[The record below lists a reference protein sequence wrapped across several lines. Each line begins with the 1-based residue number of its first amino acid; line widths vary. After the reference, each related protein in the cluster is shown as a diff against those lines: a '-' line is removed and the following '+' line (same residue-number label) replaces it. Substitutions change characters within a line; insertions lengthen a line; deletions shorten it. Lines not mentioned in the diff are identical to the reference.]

1 MGADSGPRRCD
12 DGGVNPARILVVG
25 DAMLDRYWDGRVERI
40 SPEAP
45 VPVLRVTRRF
55 ERPGGAA
62 NVAANLAALG
72 AAVSLVALVG
82 EDDDGARLGRLMD
95 DAGVAF
101 DRVAHPEYTT
111 TSKVRCVARHHQML
125 RADFEAEPP
134 PGMRVRLAER
144 FARALPVHDV
154 VVLSDYAK
162 GALLDCGPLVA
173 AACAAGKRVL
183 IDPKGRD
190 WARYAG
196 ATLLKPNLAALD
208 AVLGEVADEAARERG
223 IAALRARFGWPHLL
237 LTRGEDG
244 MTLYD
249 DAGVTHARAHRHEVH
264 DVTGAGD
271 TVLATL
277 AWCMA
282 EGDDA
287 VRAMRWANVA
297 AGLAVQVFGTAV
309 LDRDAL
315 VDAWEE
321 SRRHC

>member
-1 MGADSGPRRCD
+1 
-12 DGGVNPARILVVG
+12 
-25 DAMLDRYWDGRVERI
+25 MLDRYWDGSVERI

-72 AAVSLVALVG
+72 AAVSLIALVG
-82 EDDDGARLGRLMD
+82 DDDDGTRLGAAMD
-95 DAGVAF
+95 TAGVAF
-101 DRVAHPEYTT
+101 DRVADPAYATT
-111 TSKVRCVARHHQML
+111 VKVRCVARHHQML

-134 PGMRVRLAER
+134 AIMRKRLAER
-144 FARALPVHDV
+144 FARALPVHDL

-162 GALLDCGPLVA
+162 GALVNCGPLVTA
-173 AACAAGKRVL
+173 ARAAGKPVL
-183 IDPKGRD
+183 VDPKGSD
-190 WARYAG
+190 WSRYAG

-208 AVLGEVADEAARERG
+208 AVLGPVADEAERERRV
-223 IAALRARFGWPHLL
+223 AELRARFGWPALL
-237 LTRGEDG
+237 LTRGEGG
-244 MTLYD
+244 MTLFQ
-249 DAGVTHARAHRHEVH
+249 DAGVTHARADRHEVH

-277 AWCMA
+277 AWRLA
-282 EGDDA
+282 EGDDP

-315 VDAWEE
+315 VDAWDE

>member
-1 MGADSGPRRCD
+1 
-12 DGGVNPARILVVG
+12 
-25 DAMLDRYWDGRVERI
+25 MLDRYWDGVVDRI

-82 EDDDGARLGRLMD
+82 DDEDGARLGRLMD
-95 DAGVAF
+95 DAGVGF
-101 DRVAHPEYTT
+101 DRVVDPRYATIA
-111 TSKVRCVARHHQML
+111 KIRCVARHQQML
-125 RADFEAEPP
+125 RADFEVPP
-134 PGMRVRLAER
+134 PPAMRERLAER
-144 FARALPVHDV
+144 YARALPVHDL

-162 GALLDCGPLVA
+162 GALDDCAPMIEAARAVGKPVLV
-173 AACAAGKRVL
+173 
-183 IDPKGRD
+183 DPKGRD
-190 WARYAG
+190 WSRYAG

-208 AVLGEVADEAARERG
+208 AVLGDVADERERARR
-223 IAALRARFGWPHLL
+223 IDALRERFDWRQVL
-237 LTRGEDG
+237 LTRGEEG
-244 MTLYD
+244 MTMFD
-249 DAGVTHARAHRHEVH
+249 DAGVTHERAQVHEVH

-277 AWCMA
+277 AWRLA

-287 VRAMRWANVA
+287 LQAMRWANVA

-309 LDRDAL
+309 LTRDAL
-315 VDAWEE
+315 LDAWDA
-321 SRRHC
+321 RR

>member
-1 MGADSGPRRCD
+1 M
-12 DGGVNPARILVVG
+12 NPSRILVVG
-25 DAMLDRYWDGRVERI
+25 DAMLDRYWDGSVDRV

-72 AAVSLVALVG
+72 VAVSLIALVG
-82 EDDDGARLGRLMD
+82 EDEDGARLGALMD
-95 DAGVAF
+95 DAGIAF
-101 DRVAHPEYTT
+101 DRIADPAYATT
-111 TSKVRCVARHHQML
+111 AKIRCVARHQQML
-125 RADFEAEPP
+125 RADFEVAPP
-134 PGMRVRLAER
+134 PAMRARLAER
-144 FARALPVHDV
+144 FARALPVHDL

-162 GALLDCGPLVA
+162 GALSDCAPLIA
-173 AACAAGKRVL
+173 AARAAGKRVL
-183 IDPKGRD
+183 VDPKGRD

-208 AVLGEVADEAARERG
+208 AVLGDVADEAERERR
-223 IAALRARFGWPHLL
+223 IRELRERFGWDAVL

-244 MTLYD
+244 MALFD
-249 DAGVTHARAHRHEVH
+249 DAGATHARAHRREVH

-277 AWCMA
+277 AWRLA
-282 EGDDA
+282 EGDDL
-287 VRAMRWANVA
+287 VQAMHWANVA

-309 LDRDAL
+309 LARDEL
-315 VDAWEE
+315 VDAWEA
-321 SRRHC
+321 SR